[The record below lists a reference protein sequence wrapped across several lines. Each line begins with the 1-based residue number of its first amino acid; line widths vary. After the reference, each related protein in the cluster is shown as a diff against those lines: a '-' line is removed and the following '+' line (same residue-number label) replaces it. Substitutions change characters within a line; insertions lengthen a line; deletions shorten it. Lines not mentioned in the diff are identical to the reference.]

1 MDMYDITGRVGAMH
15 HTQKAITVLD
25 SLKMRGPELDTLVEN
40 LKEVRKEL
48 AYEVYRA
55 KQD

>member
-1 MDMYDITGRVGAMH
+1 MNIYDTTERVEAMQ
-15 HTQKAITVLD
+15 HTQKAIIVLD
-25 SLKMRGPELDTLVEN
+25 SLTTKTPEIVELVKS

-55 KQD
+55 K